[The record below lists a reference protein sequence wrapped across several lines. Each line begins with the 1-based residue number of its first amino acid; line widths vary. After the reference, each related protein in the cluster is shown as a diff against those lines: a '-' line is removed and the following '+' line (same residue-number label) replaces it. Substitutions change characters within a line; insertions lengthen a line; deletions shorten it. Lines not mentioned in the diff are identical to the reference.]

1 MKKTKRQIALIA
13 MVLFVC
19 INFKND
25 LYASGGDSGGS
36 SAPPPPPNAE
46 VIRKS
51 PIPLK
56 TDGKFVVS
64 EDMVKCIQ
72 WEEFNEIKDS
82 KLYRD
87 GSDARNTTLY
97 KSIDPYIEADEC
109 IEGVLGGTDTKL
121 YENSLLIESD
131 GTYDKNTQVS
141 KTTNQKMPEVFC
153 SKKYSKIHYGQPYE
167 FICAD
172 GKIAPTCSD
181 NDVKEYGCK
190 KGEQYCTKCVE
201 TESEQYCTSPGGGS
215 GGNGGSSTSC
225 RTYSKCV
232 KYGAIPPTITKSV
245 KFNSKRC
252 VKWELAYPIGKAT
265 IDPNNIEF

>member
-1 MKKTKRQIALIA
+1 MKKTSGKIALIA
-13 MVLFVC
+13 MVFLCV
-19 INFKND
+19 NFKND
-25 LYASGGDSGGS
+25 LYAFRQTTGAIKKD
-36 SAPPPPPNAE
+36 
-46 VIRKS
+46 

-64 EDMVKCIQ
+64 EDMVKCTQ

-82 KLYRD
+82 KLYRPNGYIE
-87 GSDARNTTLY
+87 GSV
-97 KSIDPYIEADEC
+97 DPYIEADEC
-109 IEGVLGGTDTKL
+109 IEGVLGGTDTKS

-131 GTYDKNTQVS
+131 GTYDKNQKVL

-167 FICAD
+167 FVCAD
-172 GKIAPTCSD
+172 GEASRICSD
-181 NDVKEYGCK
+181 FDVKINNCK
-190 KGEQYCTKCVE
+190 KGEKFCRICVSKSCTQNC
-201 TESEQYCTSPGGGS
+201 SHSAGSGHGDGGS
-215 GGNGGSSTSC
+215 GSC
-225 RTYSKCV
+225 ITTCTCNRYDTTLY
-232 KYGAIPPTITKSV
+232 TKSV

>member
-1 MKKTKRQIALIA
+1 MKKTSGKIALIA

-19 INFKND
+19 VNFKND
-25 LYASGGDSGGS
+25 LYASRGDSGSS

-51 PIPLK
+51 PIQLK

-64 EDMVKCIQ
+64 EDMVKCTQ

-82 KLYRD
+82 KLYRPNGYIE
-87 GSDARNTTLY
+87 GSV
-97 KSIDPYIEADEC
+97 DPYIEADEC
-109 IEGVLGGTDTKL
+109 IEGVLGGTDTKS

-131 GTYDKNTQVS
+131 GTYDKNQKVL

-167 FICAD
+167 FICAGD
-172 GKIAPTCSD
+172 NVFEISKPAPICSD

-190 KGEQYCTKCVE
+190 KGEQYCRKCVKE
-201 TESEQYCTSPGGGS
+201 ESYSCDCSRGGGEGGS
-215 GGNGGSSTSC
+215 GTVYCSTC
-225 RTYSKCV
+225 YRCL
-232 KYGAIPPTITKSV
+232 KYEAIPPITKSV

-252 VKWELAYPIGKAT
+252 VKWELIYPFGKAT

>member
-1 MKKTKRQIALIA
+1 MKKTSGKIALIA
-13 MVLFVC
+13 MVFLCV
-19 INFKND
+19 NFKND
-25 LYASGGDSGGS
+25 LYAFRQTTGAIKKD
-36 SAPPPPPNAE
+36 
-46 VIRKS
+46 

-64 EDMVKCIQ
+64 EDMVKCTQ

-82 KLYRD
+82 KLYRPNGYIE
-87 GSDARNTTLY
+87 GSV
-97 KSIDPYIEADEC
+97 DPYIEADEC
-109 IEGVLGGTDTKL
+109 MEWVLLDIDTKS
-121 YENSLLIESD
+121 YENSLLIESY

-167 FICAD
+167 FFCSNNEIFYGSLKD
-172 GKIAPTCSD
+172 APTCSD

-201 TESEQYCTSPGGGS
+201 TESYSCNCSGGGGGAGGGGS
-215 GGNGGSSTSC
+215 HGGATCSTC
-225 RTYSKCV
+225 TRCI

>member
-19 INFKND
+19 VNFKND
-25 LYASGGDSGGS
+25 LYASGGDSGSS
-36 SAPPPPPNAE
+36 SAPPPPLNAE

-51 PIPLK
+51 PIQLK

-64 EDMVKCIQ
+64 EDMVKCTQ

-82 KLYRD
+82 KLYRPNGYIE
-87 GSDARNTTLY
+87 GSV
-97 KSIDPYIEADEC
+97 DPYIEADEC

-121 YENSLLIESD
+121 YENSLLIESN
-131 GTYDKNTQVS
+131 GTYDKNQKVS

-167 FICAD
+167 FVCAD
-172 GKIAPTCSD
+172 GEASRICSD
-181 NDVKEYGCK
+181 FDVKINNCK
-190 KGEQYCTKCVE
+190 KGEKFCRICVSKSCTQNC
-201 TESEQYCTSPGGGS
+201 SHSAGS
-215 GGNGGSSTSC
+215 GHGNGGSDSC
-225 RTYSKCV
+225 ITTCTCNRYDTTLY
-232 KYGAIPPTITKSV
+232 TKSV
-245 KFNSKRC
+245 KFNSNRC
-252 VKWELAYPIGKAT
+252 VKWELIYPFGKAT

>member
-1 MKKTKRQIALIA
+1 MKKTSGKIALIA
-13 MVLFVC
+13 MVFLCV
-19 INFKND
+19 NFKND
-25 LYASGGDSGGS
+25 LYAFRQTTGAIKKD
-36 SAPPPPPNAE
+36 
-46 VIRKS
+46 

-64 EDMVKCIQ
+64 EDMVKCTQ
-72 WEEFNEIKDS
+72 WEEFNEIKNS
-82 KLYRD
+82 ELI
-87 GSDARNTTLY
+87 Y
-97 KSIDPYIEADEC
+97 KTPLIISELKVLYIEADEC
-109 IEGVLGGTDTKL
+109 MEWVLLDIDTKS
-121 YENSLLIESD
+121 YENSLLIESY

-167 FICAD
+167 FFCSNNEIFYGSLKD
-172 GKIAPTCSD
+172 APTCSD

-225 RTYSKCV
+225 KTYSKCV